1 MSIAKA
7 PISPM
12 LFVFLREWDIFPNNE
27 WKNQWSTYRFFLGGG
42 LNKNKHQAKIFV
54 NLNFFKIK
62 VYLKMCAFWN
72 KYLLKY

>member
-27 WKNQWSTYRFFLGGG
+27 WKINDLHTDFFLGGGG
-42 LNKNKHQAKIFV
+42 LNKNKHQAKILV
-54 NLNFFKIK
+54 NLIFF
-62 VYLKMCAFWN
+62 
-72 KYLLKY
+72 

>member
-1 MSIAKA
+1 MIYTQ
-7 PISPM
+7 I
-12 LFVFLREWDIFPNNE
+12 
-27 WKNQWSTYRFFLGGG
+27 FFLGWVGG
-42 LNKNKHQAKIFV
+42 LNKNKHQAKILV